1 MTVQGE
7 LLQSSFQAVVL
18 HGEAFV
24 TAFYERLFTR
34 FPETRAFFAATD
46 MSELRKKLQQTLA
59 LIVQNLQHPEVL
71 DSMLLELGKRHV
83 TYGIRPEHYPL
94 VGTALMETFEDFL
107 GKHWTQEHHDAWV
120 KAYETVSSLML
131 QGAEV
136 PPMA

>member
-1 MTVQGE
+1 
-7 LLQSSFQAVVL
+7 L
-18 HGEAFV
+18 
-24 TAFYERLFTR
+24 
-34 FPETRAFFAATD
+34 
-46 MSELRKKLQQTLA
+46 ELRKKLQQTLA
-59 LIVQNLQHPEVL
+59 LIVQHLQHPEVL

-131 QGAEV
+131 QGAQE
-136 PPMA
+136 PPGT

>member
-7 LLQSSFQAVVL
+7 LLESSFQAVVL

-34 FPETRAFFAATD
+34 FPQTRALFAATD

-59 LIVQNLQHPEVL
+59 VIVEHLQHPEVL
-71 DSMLLELGKRHV
+71 SEMLRELGQRHV
-83 TYGIRPEHYPL
+83 SYGIRPEHYPL
-94 VGTALMETFEDFL
+94 VGTALLETFEDFL

-120 KAYETVSSLML
+120 KAYETVSGLMV
-131 QGAEV
+131 QGAQE
-136 PPMA
+136 PPMV